1 LPNVRWLLA
10 LITALHRFAY
20 RASGGRLGARMA
32 DMDFL
37 LLTHTGRRSGRRYTV
52 PLMFLEEEGCY
63 VVAASNAGDA
73 RDPAWWTNLKARPE
87 ATIQIG
93 SRAIAVKARLAAAA
107 ERERLW
113 PRFEATWSDFARYRR
128 RAPREIPVVVLE
140 PVR

>member
-1 LPNVRWLLA
+1 MPNVRWLLA

-20 RASGGRLGARMA
+20 RASGGRLGAQIA

-52 PLMFLEEEGCY
+52 PLLFLEEGGCY

-73 RDPAWWTNLKARPE
+73 QEPSWCTNLREHPE
-87 ATIQIG
+87 ATVQIG
-93 SRAIAVKARLAAAA
+93 PREVAVKARAATTA

-113 PRFEATWSDFARYRR
+113 PRFEATWRDFARYRR
-128 RAPREIPVVVLE
+128 RTPREIPLVVLE
-140 PVR
+140 PTR